1 MFFSKRSFN
10 TTFAQILNTDLL
22 YRQVSILILF
32 TSFFVQSFSGSFII
46 ADYYTNTKSYVA
58 NCENKARPQMHC
70 NGKCQMIK
78 KISSE
83 EKKDQQSPER
93 KDNKNDITLFCKSYP
108 CFSTSFFIEIP
119 NWFSRNMARK
129 EIKMPRSVFHPPAA

>member
-93 KDNKNDITLFCKSYP
+93 KDNKNDITLFCKSFPAFITFFYAQP
-108 CFSTSFFIEIP
+108 SKLFSSKT
-119 NWFSRNMARK
+119 ACK
-129 EIKMPRSVFHPPAA
+129 EIKMPRSVFHPPVA